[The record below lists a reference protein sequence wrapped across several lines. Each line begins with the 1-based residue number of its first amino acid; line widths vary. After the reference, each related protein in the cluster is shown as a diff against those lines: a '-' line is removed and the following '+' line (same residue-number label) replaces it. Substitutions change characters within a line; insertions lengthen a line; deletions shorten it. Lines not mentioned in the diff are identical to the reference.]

1 MKEIGKDIRIL
12 VCVGTGGVG
21 KTSLAAALG
30 ALAAE
35 SGRRVLVL
43 TIDPAQRLKTT
54 LGLSDQGEVRD
65 LVHPRIKGRFAAA
78 VINSKRTFDDFVRRA
93 TLNSQAMEKIL
104 KNKLYIQ
111 LSTTLSGSQEFT
123 ALEKLYCMHESGEFD
138 LIILDTPPAQ
148 HAMDFL
154 NAPQKL
160 KEIFQEKITK
170 WFRIPLGEGG
180 GFFSG
185 LFQAGTRQVLKGLEI
200 LTGSEFMQELADFF
214 VSIQGWQSKLEERV
228 ARVNRLLLEPQTQ
241 FFLVGSYDRAKLL
254 EAKRFGQEI
263 TQSGYHL
270 HTLILNRAFPEW
282 LLAIKN
288 SELPKG
294 PATALAAKWRD
305 YFQKR
310 KNLLLPLTEVASAGV
325 KILEI
330 PELNDDIRDLDG
342 VFRLVD
348 WLKEAE

>member
-1 MKEIGKDIRIL
+1 MIKIGDDIRIL

-30 ALAAE
+30 AMAAE
-35 SGRRVLVL
+35 QGRQVLVL

-54 LGLSDQGEVRD
+54 LGLSDQGDLRD
-65 LVHPRIKGRFAAA
+65 LSHSRIKGRLAAA

-93 TLNSQAMEKIL
+93 TLNSGAMDKIL

-123 ALEKLYCMHESGEFD
+123 ALEMLYCMHESGEFD

-154 NAPQKL
+154 KAPQKL
-160 KEIFQEKITK
+160 GAIFQEKITR
-170 WFRIPLGEGG
+170 WFRLPGGESA
-180 GFFSG
+180 GFFSN
-185 LFQAGTRQVLKGLEI
+185 LFQAGTRQVLKGLEL
-200 LTGSEFMQELADFF
+200 LTGSEFMGELADFF
-214 VSIQGWQSKLEERV
+214 ISIQGWQGKLEERV
-228 ARVNRLLLEPQTQ
+228 ARVNRLLLEPKTQ

-254 EAKRFGQEI
+254 EARRFGQEI
-263 TQSGYHL
+263 TQNGYHL

-282 LLAIKN
+282 LLQIRN
-288 SELPKG
+288 SALPRG
-294 PATALAAKWRD
+294 PAGELAEKWRE
-305 YFQKR
+305 YYNKR
-310 KNLLLPLTEVASAGV
+310 KARLLPVTEVAQTGV
-325 KILEI
+325 CFFEL
-330 PELNDDIRDLDG
+330 PELNDDIRDLNG